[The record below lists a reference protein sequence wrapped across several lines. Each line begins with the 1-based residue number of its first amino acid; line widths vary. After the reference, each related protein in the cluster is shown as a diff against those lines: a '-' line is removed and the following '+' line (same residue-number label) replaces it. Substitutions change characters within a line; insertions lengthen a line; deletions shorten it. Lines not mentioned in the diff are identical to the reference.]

1 MRKGQQKLEF
11 GSTAFFAFI
20 ISDMLTCARFKSKL
34 LFSPLSAAYQ
44 VNYVIR
50 DVTVDMRFSLAVS
63 LFFKVCFTV
72 LKSHNLNKPFSHR
85 LVKIDLK
92 IYYILE
98 LLLLYKNWLKMRK
111 ILIQES

>member
-1 MRKGQQKLEF
+1 M
-11 GSTAFFAFI
+11 
-20 ISDMLTCARFKSKL
+20 
-34 LFSPLSAAYQ
+34 
-44 VNYVIR
+44 
-50 DVTVDMRFSLAVS
+50 DMRFSLAVS

-98 LLLLYKNWLKMRK
+98 LLLLYKNLVRNEKNSHTRELNHYPWLNVNC
-111 ILIQES
+111 LIVFSTMWT